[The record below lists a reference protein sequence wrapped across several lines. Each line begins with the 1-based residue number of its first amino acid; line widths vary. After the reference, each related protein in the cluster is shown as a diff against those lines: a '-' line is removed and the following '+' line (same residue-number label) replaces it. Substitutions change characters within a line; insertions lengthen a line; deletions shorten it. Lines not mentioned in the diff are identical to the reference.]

1 MKILFVALLVL
12 FSLVPVGAQQP
23 AEPPLPEIP
32 AYRLDAS
39 PLIDRDVCVRDGIP
53 VIMSYEVQL
62 NTFLYMNKRGD
73 VVLLQVGKDTY
84 GDGSW
89 KILDYTKVASGTC

>member
-1 MKILFVALLVL
+1 MAKSIFLFIILLCA
-12 FSLVPVGAQQP
+12 VGTTIAQAP
-23 AEPPLPEIP
+23 EPPLPEIP

-39 PLIDRDVCVRDGIP
+39 PLIDRDICVRDGIP
-53 VIMSYEVQL
+53 VMMSYDVQL
-62 NTFLYMNKRGD
+62 NTFLYMNQRGD